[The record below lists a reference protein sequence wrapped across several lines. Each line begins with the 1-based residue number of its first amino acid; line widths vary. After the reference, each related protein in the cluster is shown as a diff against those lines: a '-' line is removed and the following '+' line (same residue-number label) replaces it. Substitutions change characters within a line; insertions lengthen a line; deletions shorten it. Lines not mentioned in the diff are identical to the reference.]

1 MSNWSLEV
9 SSTKEN
15 NKRSKY
21 WRLISKKTKYS
32 PFSIFFRLKCQRRCR
47 LQKKTRS
54 KHRRLSGKKLNTYLF
69 RSKCRTGGAVSF
81 YLIIKKGKA
90 FLVKKRLIINIIN
103 LFWDILDCSKH
114 LEQRKILWNDVLYQL

>member
-1 MSNWSLEV
+1 MY
-9 SSTKEN
+9 
-15 NKRSKY
+15 R
-21 WRLISKKTKYS
+21 RLNDRKKTKYS

-90 FLVKKRLIINIIN
+90 FLVKKKIDNQYN
-103 LFWDILDCSKH
+103 QSILRH
-114 LEQRKILWNDVLYQL
+114 LELFGIFEMSGTKENLVK